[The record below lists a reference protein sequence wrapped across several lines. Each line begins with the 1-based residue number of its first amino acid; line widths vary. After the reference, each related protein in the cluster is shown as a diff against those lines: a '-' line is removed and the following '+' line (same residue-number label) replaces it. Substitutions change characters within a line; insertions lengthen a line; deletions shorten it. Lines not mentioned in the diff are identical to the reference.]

1 MATATLSNL
10 KHQTKYVKPINYSVK
25 YINLVS
31 PTTTIKHSLPFRVS
45 FKSINIEGYSA
56 SNPPPVPLQVIGFSN
71 WIL

>member
-10 KHQTKYVKPINYSVK
+10 QHKTKYIKPIDYSVK
-25 YINLVS
+25 QINLIS
-31 PTTTIKHSLPFRVS
+31 PTTTIKYDLPFRVS

-56 SNPPPVPLQVIGFSN
+56 SNPPTIPLQVIGFSN